1 MSEVHPKNKNGKPCE
16 FSIYIY
22 GGHMAKYKITHVWM
36 QPHEW
41 EGEADD
47 EESALE
53 KFYEDAGGAESE
65 DGYWEDDLMEISE
78 VTAAEEE
85 ISS

>member
-1 MSEVHPKNKNGKPCE
+1 
-16 FSIYIY
+16 
-22 GGHMAKYKITHVWM
+22 MAKYKITHVWM

-53 KFYEDAGGAESE
+53 QCYEDAGGAEVG
-65 DGYWEDDLMEISE
+65 DGYWADDWMEISE
-78 VTAAEEE
+78 VKEAAAEEE
-85 ISS
+85 IKS